1 MGEDIVQ
8 SLLGSVKMKGIIYCA
23 INKQNGKRYIGQTIQ
38 DLKERQRKHFTTNC
52 CPYFHNAILKYGK
65 DSFEWKIIDNGIQ
78 GEDLDRKEKFWI
90 SFFNSDKV
98 EKGYNL
104 TSGGQGGAFLSK
116 EDTKKARDIF
126 IEKYGKKYNIKRKGQ
141 NIRCIETQKI
151 FKNAAEASRVMKI
164 HHGHITS
171 AANGKLK
178 TAGGYHWEWCLELSF
193 FPNALYCQELDKI
206 FLSFYEAQR
215 ENNFSNVKLG
225 RKFKESK
232 KIFTYA
238 GYTFEKINYQE

>member
-1 MGEDIVQ
+1 MLDCENYITYKKVDPSEVIEVGDVIMIDPDNGYITRAVRGDNHEFPINTRMV
-8 SLLGSVKMKGIIYCA
+8 VA
-23 INKQNGKRYIGQTIQ
+23 ICIWSNNTALPTI
-38 DLKERQRKHFTTNC
+38 
-52 CPYFHNAILKYGK
+52 
-65 DSFEWKIIDNGIQ
+65 IIDG
-78 GEDLDRKEKFWI
+78 GPSKDLDRKEKFWI

-232 KIFTYA
+232 KISTYA